1 MKTNTTFKEEA
12 LSALKGNWGK
22 GVLLMLIYFLLAGVF
37 MGPVVYTS
45 IAMQEQLLEL
55 GGRNNINQMLSAMQD
70 PDFLSL
76 QTQANASSSGLTL
89 LEILVL
95 FPLSLGVL
103 NAFRKLL
110 TEGDNDLVPNA
121 FHLGFK
127 PYLHKVWG
135 MLLMYILIVLW
146 TLLFIIPGIIK
157 AYSYA
162 MTPYILDENP
172 ELSASEAIHRSRM
185 MMKGHKFD
193 LFWLQ
198 LSFIGWFFL
207 CLLTTGIG
215 FLWLQPY
222 YYTAQAAFYE
232 EVKSSYALE
241 GGLD

>member
-22 GVLLMLIYFLLAGVF
+22 SVLLMLIYFLLAGVF

-45 IAMQEQLLEL
+45 IAMQEHLLEL
-55 GGRNNINQMLSAMQD
+55 GGRNDISQMLSAMQD

-157 AYSYA
+157 TYSYA
-162 MTPYILDENP
+162 MTPYILHENP

-193 LFWLQ
+193 LFWLW
-198 LSFIGWFFL
+198 LSFIGWGILNLF
-207 CLLTTGIG
+207 TAGIG
-215 FLWLQPY
+215 SFWLLPY
-222 YYTAQAAFYE
+222 MYTSTAAFYQ
-232 EVKSSYALE
+232 EVKADYE
-241 GGLD
+241 INGGLD